1 MDVEIYSQ
9 TALIVKERLV
19 EAVASLDAD
28 HWVWTPYY
36 DRAENVTVDIGYN
49 RIDCGSQNI
58 SLNCS
63 SW

>member
-19 EAVASLDAD
+19 EAVASLEAE
-28 HWVWTPYY
+28 HWVWNPYY
-36 DRAENVTVDIGYN
+36 DTAENVTLDIGYN
-49 RIDCGSQNI
+49 NSDCDSRTS

-63 SW
+63 S